1 LRKAKI
7 RSFTFIQDDKTVVT
21 LSLRR
26 VLKLLRTVKIRSF
39 TFVQDDRCLVTLSLR
54 RVLKHFKTAKARS
67 FTFVQDDKTVVTLS
81 LRRVLSAVTKL
92 LHRGDT
98 LYYVYILANWN
109 NKVLYTGVTGNL
121 QRRIYEHKNKLADGF
136 TNKYNVDK
144 LVYYDSTDDVR
155 EAIKREKEIK
165 GWKRIKKDDLV
176 SEFNPEWRD
185 LSEDIYR

>member
-1 LRKAKI
+1 M
-7 RSFTFIQDDKTVVT
+7 
-21 LSLRR
+21 
-26 VLKLLRTVKIRSF
+26 
-39 TFVQDDRCLVTLSLR
+39 
-54 RVLKHFKTAKARS
+54 
-67 FTFVQDDKTVVTLS
+67 
-81 LRRVLSAVTKL
+81 
-92 LHRGDT
+92 
-98 LYYVYILANWN
+98 YYVYILANWN

-121 QRRIYEHKNKLADGF
+121 QRRIYEHKNKFADGF

>member
-1 LRKAKI
+1 MKKP
-7 RSFTFIQDDKTVVT
+7 
-21 LSLRR
+21 
-26 VLKLLRTVKIRSF
+26 F
-39 TFVQDDRCLVTLSLR
+39 TFVHGDTCLVTLSLR
-54 RVLKHFKTAKARS
+54 RVLKRLKRTNSRS
-67 FTFVQDDKTVVTLS
+67 FTYVQDDKDIVTLS
-81 LRRVLSAVTKL
+81 LRRVLSAATKL

-121 QRRIYEHKNKLADGF
+121 KRRIYEHKNKLADGF

-176 SEFNPEWRD
+176 SMFNPEWRD

>member
-1 LRKAKI
+1 MKKA
-7 RSFTFIQDDKTVVT
+7 
-21 LSLRR
+21 
-26 VLKLLRTVKIRSF
+26 F
-39 TFVQDDRCLVTLSLR
+39 TFVHGDTCLVTLSLR
-54 RVLKHFKTAKARS
+54 RVLKRLKRTNSRS
-67 FTFVQDDKTVVTLS
+67 FTYVQDDKDIVTLS
-81 LRRVLSAVTKL
+81 LRRVLSAATKL

-121 QRRIYEHKNKLADGF
+121 KRRIYEHKNKLADGF

>member
-1 LRKAKI
+1 MRKAKI
-7 RSFTFIQDDKTVVT
+7 RSFTY
-21 LSLRR
+21 
-26 VLKLLRTVKIRSF
+26 
-39 TFVQDDRCLVTLSLR
+39 
-54 RVLKHFKTAKARS
+54 
-67 FTFVQDDKTVVTLS
+67 VQDDKDIVTLS
-81 LRRVLSAVTKL
+81 LRRVLSAATKL

-121 QRRIYEHKNKLADGF
+121 QRRIYEHKNKFADGF